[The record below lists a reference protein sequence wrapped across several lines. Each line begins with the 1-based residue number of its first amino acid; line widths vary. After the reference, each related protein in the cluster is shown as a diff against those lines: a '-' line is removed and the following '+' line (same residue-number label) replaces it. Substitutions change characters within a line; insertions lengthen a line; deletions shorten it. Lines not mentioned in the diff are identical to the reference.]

1 MHVRHKYRPDYC
13 ENLYSSSSDLAE
25 QLTLNK
31 ESRFHLA
38 KVVKL
43 RSEIIQKYKS
53 NKN

>member
-1 MHVRHKYRPDYC
+1 MHVRHKYRSDC
-13 ENLYSSSSDLAE
+13 RENLNLSSSDLAE

-43 RSEIIQKYKS
+43 RSEIIRKVK
-53 NKN
+53 KEI